1 MEELDTTWMEDG
13 ECRKHLSET
22 FFPRDGTGVA
32 IATGICARCPVK
44 EPCLEYA
51 LYHHIKHGVWGG
63 TSERER
69 RRIARRRH
77 SLSLAQPA

>member
-13 ECRKHLSET
+13 ECRKHLPET
-22 FFPRDGTGVA
+22 FFPSEGTGVA
-32 IATGICARCPVK
+32 MAVRICARCPVQ
-44 EPCLEYA
+44 ERCLEYA

-69 RRIARRRH
+69 RRIARRRPFV
-77 SLSLAQPA
+77 SLAESA